1 MQHPRPTSI
10 FFADLNHEGHNI
22 KTFPLAA
29 GCVASYARAALGSQ
43 ISIEL
48 FKSPNAFA
56 DALIANPPHIVG
68 FSNYMWNF
76 HLSYEVVKRLKM
88 IHPETIVIM
97 GGPNYPEDSAR
108 QLEFLRKY
116 HLIDFY
122 VIKEGEIPF
131 VELFRALDDCDFIP
145 SRLKDERVVIPGCQY
160 AHHGEFIAG
169 GPSGKFTNLDDIPSP
184 YLSGLFDKF
193 FDEGLEPLMQFTR
206 GCPFACTFC
215 GEGLNYYNKLGRS
228 SLGRFASELEYAGQR
243 VNGSPT
249 LYLADANF
257 GMYKEDLEASKEIAT
272 VQNKYGWPEK
282 MNTST
287 GKNQQERILNV
298 TSMLNGALR
307 FGAALQS
314 TDKGVLSN
322 IKRANISIEK
332 LMGAAKRVR
341 ELGQVSYSEI
351 ILNLPGETVETHIQ
365 SIRTPIEA
373 GITRIQMYPLTLL
386 PGTEME
392 NLESRHKYGTK
403 TKFRILPRCF
413 GVYRFGDLSYPS
425 AEIVEMVVEQDS
437 MSFQDYLYCK
447 EFELSVELFYND
459 HYFEEIRGLLE
470 HLGLS
475 MFNFIKA
482 CHELLPEF
490 PDDLKAL
497 YAGLRNA
504 VTEEL
509 WDSRESI
516 ESVVQD
522 RDKLGQYERDEHKNS
537 LATNRAIGVMA
548 CAKSIHKVAH
558 QAIHKCL
565 RQEGIDDPMLDE
577 YIEGALRF
585 SLLRKDDLLRTSD
598 TLTATFDFD
607 FLGLKEQGFAG
618 DPLRFRLPEPRQ
630 LRFWHDRKWARE
642 IRRLYEAYDD
652 PVLGMR
658 NVLYHSQNAPTSDYF
673 RSFGYVGQLAAEEL
687 VSR

>member
-1 MQHPRPTSI
+1 MQHPRPASI

-22 KTFPLAA
+22 KTFPLAV
-29 GCVASYARAALGSQ
+29 GCVASYAIAALGSQ
-43 ISIEL
+43 ISIDL
-48 FKSPNAFA
+48 FKSPNALA
-56 DALIANPPHIVG
+56 DALIANPPRILG

-76 HLSYEVVKRLKM
+76 NLSYEMVQRLKM
-88 IHPETIVIM
+88 IHPETIVVM
-97 GGPNYPEDSAR
+97 GGPNYPEDSER
-108 QLEFLRKY
+108 QLEFLRKH

-122 VIKEGEIPF
+122 IIKEGEIPF
-131 VELFRALDDCDFIP
+131 VELFRALDACDFIP

-169 GPSGKFTNLDDIPSP
+169 GPAGKFTNLDDIPSP

-215 GEGLNYYNKLGRS
+215 GEGLSYYNKLGRS
-228 SLGRFASELEYAGQR
+228 SLGRFSSEVEYAAQR
-243 VNGSPT
+243 VTGSPT

-257 GMYKEDLEASKEIAT
+257 GMYKEDLEASKTIAT
-272 VQNKYGWPEK
+272 VQTKYGWPEK

-314 TDKGVLSN
+314 TDKAVLSN

-351 ILNLPGETVETHIQ
+351 ILNLPGETVDTHLQ

-373 GITRIQMYPLTLL
+373 GITRIQMYPLVLL

-392 NLESRHKYGTK
+392 NIETRTKYGTK

-413 GVYRFGDLSYPS
+413 GVYRFGDSSYPS

-459 HYFEEIRGLLE
+459 HYFEEIRGFLE

-475 MFNFIKA
+475 MFNFVKA
-482 CHELLPEF
+482 CHELLPTF
-490 PDDLKAL
+490 PDDLKVL
-497 YAGLRNA
+497 YAGLRRA
-504 VTEEL
+504 VGQEL
-509 WDSRESI
+509 WDSKEAV
-516 ESVVQD
+516 EDLVQD

-537 LATNRAIGVMA
+537 LGTNRAIGVMT
-548 CAKSIHKVAH
+548 CAKSLHQVAH
-558 QAIHKCL
+558 QAIHSYL
-565 RQEGIDDPMLDE
+565 RQEGVHDPMLDE
-577 YIEGALRF
+577 YIEEALRF
-585 SLLRKDDLLRTSD
+585 SLFRKDDLLKTSD
-598 TLTATFDFD
+598 TLTGTFSFDLPKFKERDFV
-607 FLGLKEQGFAG
+607 G
-618 DPLRFRLPEPRQ
+618 DPSQVRLAGPQ
-630 LRFWHDRKWARE
+630 QIRFWHDGNWARA
-642 IRRLYEAYDD
+642 IRRLFEAYDD
-652 PVLGMR
+652 PVVGMR

-673 RSFGYVGQLAAEEL
+673 RSFEYVQQPATEEL
-687 VSR
+687 IPR